1 MPTENRS
8 VKSKTAPK
16 KKKRGPKTGARG
28 RPVNPER
35 IRKIVELRDKKGWTF
50 LKISEHLGDTPPM
63 TEQAIYLAYMRW
75 GDWSRKATRTRA
87 TPPVA

>member
-1 MPTENRS
+1 MAKERAA
-8 VKSKTAPK
+8 VK

-50 LKISEHLGDTPPM
+50 LKIAEHLGDVPPM
-63 TEQAIYLAYMRW
+63 TEQAIYLAYMKW
-75 GDWSRKATRTRA
+75 GDWIRKSSRL
-87 TPPVA
+87 